1 MPSNPTSDLILVT
14 CASGK
19 QAAKLIPLLYTNY
32 SHLRLAVNSP
42 SSKERLQ
49 AAYPNAEVVQADS
62 GSYQDVRS
70 LFRGVTTVYYV
81 GPSSHHHET
90 QCGYHAIDAA
100 LAERKE
106 SGGNFKHF
114 VFSSVLN
121 TQLRKLM
128 NHDCKRYVEERLYE
142 SGLDYTVLK
151 PCNFIDMFPIEMMA
165 KQEEPVYPAP
175 WDIRVA
181 NSLIMLEDL
190 AEVSMK
196 VINEREHH
204 FFAEYPLCSTLP
216 VPYKAM
222 VDSAEKV
229 LKKKVTVKDAPF
241 EVRTEKMTKLILG
254 DDPHPQSVDAAER
267 LILWHE
273 RHELNGS
280 PNVMRALL
288 GREPM
293 TIDQWME
300 KGVKSAKE
308 GH

>member
-1 MPSNPTSDLILVT
+1 MT

-19 QAAKLIPLLYTNY
+19 QAAKLIPLVVAKY
-32 SHLRLAVNSP
+32 SHIRLAVNSV

-49 AAYPNAEVVQADS
+49 AMYPNTEVVQADS
-62 GSYQDVRS
+62 SSYQDVRS

-81 GPSSHHHET
+81 GPSFHHHET

-114 VFSSVLN
+114 IFSSVLN
-121 TQLRKLM
+121 TQFRKLM

-165 KQEEPVYPAP
+165 KQEQPVYPAP
-175 WDIRVA
+175 WDIRQA

-190 AEVSMK
+190 ANVSMK
-196 VINEREHH
+196 VIDERERH

-216 VPYKAM
+216 TPYTAM
-222 VDSAEKV
+222 VEAAERA
-229 LKKKVTVKDAPF
+229 LKKKVTVKNEPF
-241 EVRTEKMTKLILG
+241 EVKTEKLSKLILG
-254 DDPHPQSVDAAER
+254 DNPELQSVDAAER
-267 LILWHE
+267 LVLWYN
-273 RHELNGS
+273 RHGLNGS
-280 PNVMRALL
+280 PNVMQYLL
-288 GREPM
+288 GRAPM

-308 GH
+308 EK